1 MLNDLYSIEG
11 ETNSVIAIIEISF
24 TDYLRFATIISDKK
38 DINFLLLNENN

>member
-24 TDYLRFATIISDKK
+24 TDYLRFADDYIRQKGYK
-38 DINFLLLNENN
+38 FLLLNENN